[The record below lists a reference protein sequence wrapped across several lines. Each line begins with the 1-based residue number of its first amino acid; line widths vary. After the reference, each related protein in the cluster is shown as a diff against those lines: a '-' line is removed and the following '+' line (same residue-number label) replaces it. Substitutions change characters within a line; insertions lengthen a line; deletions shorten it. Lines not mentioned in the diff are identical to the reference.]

1 MSDSNVQIEEVYKRV
16 PFFPTNWDDY
26 NKCPVCNSVLK
37 NGKKMAKIY
46 SNGELIEEDV
56 LLPLKIC
63 QTCDIGYGT
72 PELIEYIHTVYRK
85 MHINPMQLRKNDIG
99 NGNVNDIKL
108 RIQMQNSFHNE
119 HKSKNGQYPE
129 VDKLLGIIKKRK
141 NKQIKGSLSKYMG
154 ISNVEKNTIHKK
166 NEAYNVIPTDAQ
178 IYVGNSEQHVCL
190 GKMTGSVRL
199 TNKVLACKG
208 KIYPCNIK
216 QCLRCKKYFISP
228 RDFYSNSSLPDN
240 YTYIEP
246 ANKVVSISPHDFIVR
261 VNTNRCT
268 SGGHRL
274 KDIKCSVPLGL
285 FSGGVRRVEVPAAYC
300 YVCDKYYILDE
311 DYRMLKKK
319 GVVLCHI
326 DEKEELVKDYDYDDC
341 DFELNKESLLHK
353 I

>member
-1 MSDSNVQIEEVYKRV
+1 MILNEQFLRKYARQEMRSSITESMDSMKHFSYSEDYDIFLSHSSLDQELTCAVYDLFTQNGFKVYLDYEDNELNPDNV
-16 PFFPTNWDDY
+16 T
-26 NKCPVCNSVLK
+26 S
-37 NGKKMAKIY
+37 AT
-46 SNGELIEEDV
+46 GE
-56 LLPLKIC
+56 
-63 QTCDIGYGT
+63 
-72 PELIEYIHTVYRK
+72 
-85 MHINPMQLRKNDIG
+85 QLRNRLKRCKCLAYITTSNIA
-99 NGNVNDIKL
+99 
-108 RIQMQNSFHNE
+108 RSRWCPWE
-119 HKSKNGQYPE
+119 
-129 VDKLLGIIKKRK
+129 LG
-141 NKQIKGSLSKYMG
+141 LFDG
-154 ISNVEKNTIHKK
+154 I
-166 NEAYNVIPTDAQ
+166 TDAQ

-268 SGGHRL
+268 SSGHRL

-300 YVCDKYYILDE
+300 YVCDKYYILE
-311 DYRMLKKK
+311 SA
-319 GVVLCHI
+319 V
-326 DEKEELVKDYDYDDC
+326 
-341 DFELNKESLLHK
+341 DFEILSREEICSHLDYLIHRSKGRLHYEDAISKWECDRTHIANYRSNELETIKAESISTK
-353 I
+353 SRIRR

>member
-1 MSDSNVQIEEVYKRV
+1 
-16 PFFPTNWDDY
+16 
-26 NKCPVCNSVLK
+26 
-37 NGKKMAKIY
+37 
-46 SNGELIEEDV
+46 
-56 LLPLKIC
+56 
-63 QTCDIGYGT
+63 
-72 PELIEYIHTVYRK
+72 
-85 MHINPMQLRKNDIG
+85 
-99 NGNVNDIKL
+99 
-108 RIQMQNSFHNE
+108 MQNSFHNK

-129 VDKLLGIIKKRK
+129 VDKLLGIIQKRK
-141 NKQIKGSLSKYMG
+141 DKQIKGSLSKYMG
-154 ISNVEKNTIHKK
+154 ISNDEKNTIRKK
-166 NEAYNVIPTDAQ
+166 NEEHNVIPTDAQ

-199 TNKVLACKG
+199 TNRVLACKG

-311 DYRMLKKK
+311 DYEMLKKK

-326 DEKEELVKDYDYDDC
+326 DEKEELVKDYGYDDC

-353 I
+353 IGYNVSATDNLLCSKRWYILESAVDFEILTREEICSHLDYLIHRSKGRLHYEDAISKWECDRTHIANYRSNELETIKAESISTKRRI

>member
-1 MSDSNVQIEEVYKRV
+1 MQACIDDTFCPFNHIITRKRYRFACI
-16 PFFPTNWDDY
+16 FFCVMY
-26 NKCPVCNSVLK
+26 IKMLLNSIRIV
-37 NGKKMAKIY
+37 KISY
-46 SNGELIEEDV
+46 F
-56 LLPLKIC
+56 
-63 QTCDIGYGT
+63 
-72 PELIEYIHTVYRK
+72 RK
-85 MHINPMQLRKNDIG
+85 AYWK
-99 NGNVNDIKL
+99 
-108 RIQMQNSFHNE
+108 E
-119 HKSKNGQYPE
+119 
-129 VDKLLGIIKKRK
+129 
-141 NKQIKGSLSKYMG
+141 KQ
-154 ISNVEKNTIHKK
+154 
-166 NEAYNVIPTDAQ
+166 
-178 IYVGNSEQHVCL
+178 VCL

-199 TNKVLACKG
+199 T
-208 KIYPCNIK
+208 
-216 QCLRCKKYFISP
+216 
-228 RDFYSNSSLPDN
+228 
-240 YTYIEP
+240 
-246 ANKVVSISPHDFIVR
+246 NKVVSISPHDFIVR

>member
-1 MSDSNVQIEEVYKRV
+1 MI
-16 PFFPTNWDDY
+16 PFAP
-26 NKCPVCNSVLK
+26 
-37 NGKKMAKIY
+37 
-46 SNGELIEEDV
+46 LII
-56 LLPLKIC
+56 LLHEK
-63 QTCDIGYGT
+63 DIGS
-72 PELIEYIHTVYRK
+72 PVSFFCVMYIKMLLNGIMIVKISCFRK
-85 MHINPMQLRKNDIG
+85 AYWK
-99 NGNVNDIKL
+99 
-108 RIQMQNSFHNE
+108 E
-119 HKSKNGQYPE
+119 
-129 VDKLLGIIKKRK
+129 
-141 NKQIKGSLSKYMG
+141 KQ
-154 ISNVEKNTIHKK
+154 
-166 NEAYNVIPTDAQ
+166 
-178 IYVGNSEQHVCL
+178 VCL

-199 TNKVLACKG
+199 T
-208 KIYPCNIK
+208 
-216 QCLRCKKYFISP
+216 
-228 RDFYSNSSLPDN
+228 
-240 YTYIEP
+240 
-246 ANKVVSISPHDFIVR
+246 NKVVSISPHDFIVR